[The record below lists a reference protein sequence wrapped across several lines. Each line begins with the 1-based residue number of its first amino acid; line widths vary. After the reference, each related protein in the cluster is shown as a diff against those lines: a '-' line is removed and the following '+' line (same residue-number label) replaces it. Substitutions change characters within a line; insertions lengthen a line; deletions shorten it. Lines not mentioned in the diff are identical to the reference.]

1 MNDAVIADR
10 QDRQDRPE
18 AGADRPAPVLDHREL
33 GRDMRIFESSPLV
46 GPGLPL
52 WLPAGAAVRY
62 ELEQYAREMAL
73 RTGCEPVYSPVLGKR
88 SLFERSGHWAKFADD
103 MFPPMTISD
112 SDVDPLVLRPANC
125 PHHAQIYASEPRS
138 YRDLPVRYSELAPMF
153 RAERSGV
160 LSGLSRVRQI
170 NLDDAHV
177 FCRPDQV
184 ADEVHVALAAVLEVL
199 DTLGIEVS
207 YLRLSGRDDSGRWLG
222 APEQWAAAEEALRSV
237 LARLAGGLHWR
248 AEAGEAAFYGPKID
262 VQVLDARGH
271 EETLATVQLDFN
283 QPERFDLTYVA
294 ASGERERVVMIHRG
308 TVGAMERMVA
318 FLLERH
324 AGRLPFWL
332 APVQVCLLPVGSSGV
347 DGGAGDGGADGV
359 GAGGGG
365 AGDGGAGGDS
375 GVDRGAVDPAGELAA
390 DLRARG
396 LRVRVERDGS
406 LGNRIRLARKRRD
419 ALLGVLGPREIEAG
433 VLAVTDPAS
442 GRKSSVLLSEL
453 GDRLA
458 EAARKRVAR
467 VGL

>member
-1 MNDAVIADR
+1 MNDAVT
-10 QDRQDRPE
+10 
-18 AGADRPAPVLDHREL
+18 LDHREL

-62 ELEQYAREMAL
+62 ELEQYAREVAL

-103 MFPPMTISD
+103 MFPPMVID
-112 SDVDPLVLRPANC
+112 GAGPDADPLVLRPANC

-184 ADEVHVALAAVLEVL
+184 ADEVRVALSAVLEVL
-199 DTLGIEVS
+199 DTLGIEVL

-222 APEQWAAAEEALRSV
+222 APEQWAAAEEALRAV
-237 LARLAGGLHWR
+237 LAELAAPAGLDWH
-248 AEAGEAAFYGPKID
+248 AEPGEAAFYGPKID

-294 ASGERERVVMIHRG
+294 ASGARERVVMIHRG

-332 APVQVCLLPVGSSGV
+332 APVQVCLLPVADRPAAAGQGE
-347 DGGAGDGGADGV
+347 GQGDGQGV
-359 GAGGGG
+359 G
-365 AGDGGAGGDS
+365 S
-375 GVDRGAVDPAGELAA
+375 LVVDRVDELAA

-396 LRVRVERDGS
+396 LRVRVEREGS
-406 LGNRIRLARKRRD
+406 LGNRIRLARKSRD

-433 VLAVTDPAS
+433 VLAVTDPGS
-442 GRKSSVLLSEL
+442 GVKTSVPLSAL

-458 EAARKRVAR
+458 EAARRRSAR
-467 VGL
+467 VVW

>member
-1 MNDAVIADR
+1 MNDVAVSHE
-10 QDRQDRPE
+10 QDQHDQHGP
-18 AGADRPAPVLDHREL
+18 GADQPAPVLDHREL

-62 ELEQYAREMAL
+62 ELEQYAREVAL

-103 MFPPMTISD
+103 MFPPMAISD

-207 YLRLSGRDDSGRWLG
+207 YLRLSGRDDSGSWLG
-222 APEQWAAAEEALRSV
+222 APEQWAAAEDALRAV
-237 LARLAGGLHWR
+237 LARLAGGLDWR

-347 DGGAGDGGADGV
+347 DGGAGDGGV
-359 GAGGGG
+359 V
-365 AGDGGAGGDS
+365 DGGAAR
-375 GVDRGAVDPAGELAA
+375 VAVDQAGELAA

-396 LRVRVERDGS
+396 LRVRVEWDGS
-406 LGNRIRLARKRRD
+406 LGNRIRLARQRRD

-442 GRKSSVLLSEL
+442 GVKSSVRLSEL

-458 EAARKRVAR
+458 EAARKRVVR

>member
-1 MNDAVIADR
+1 MNDVAIAGQHD
-10 QDRQDRPE
+10 QHDQPQP
-18 AGADRPAPVLDHREL
+18 GADQREPVLDHREL

-62 ELEQYAREMAL
+62 ELEQYAREVAL

-103 MFPPMTISD
+103 MFPPMAMGD

-184 ADEVHVALAAVLEVL
+184 ADEVQVALAAVLEVL

-222 APEQWAAAEEALRSV
+222 APEQWAAAEEALWAV
-237 LARLAGGLHWR
+237 LARLADGLDWR

-332 APVQVCLLPVGSSGV
+332 APVQVCLLPVGGSGV
-347 DGGAGDGGADGV
+347 DGGAADGGSADG
-359 GAGGGG
+359 GPA
-365 AGDGGAGGDS
+365 DGGPADQ
-375 GVDRGAVDPAGELAA
+375 VDELAA